1 MEKADVLEMTVTYLK
16 ALQRKDCRS
25 EGKTWLREI
34 LLNFKQFI
42 RRSDD
47 VLIKTRTGLRIY
59 ETLKR
64 RR

>member
-34 LLNFKQFI
+34 LLKQFI

-47 VLIKTRTGLRIY
+47 VLIRTRTGLRIY